1 MFHENKWFKYKW
13 ISCGKYGYILSK
25 SKLQLTKKG
34 GGDIIPDIK
43 FFSHFPLYLLDKL
56 MIESF
61 PFFRTHS
68 CGTATPI
75 SKVRLQIFQHIRKS
89 ENLIPPKLVKIVKPQ
104 TGETSE
110 SYE

>member
-1 MFHENKWFKYKW
+1 MKTNGSN
-13 ISCGKYGYILSK
+13 ISGSAAANMVIFCQRVCCS
-25 SKLQLTKKG
+25 QQKG
-34 GGDIIPDIK
+34 GADNIPDIEY
-43 FFSHFPLYLLDKL
+43 FSHFPLYLLDKL

-68 CGTATPI
+68 CGTETPI

-110 SYE
+110 SCE